1 MELKTKKVTV
11 NDVEYTLQKLPVREA
26 LKLRDSWLEN
36 GVVNQEKMYDKLL
49 EHIVV
54 MPKVKLDDF
63 DDLETVEALG
73 MECVNFVYGSKT
85 KN

>member
-1 MELKTKKVTV
+1 MEFKTKKVII

-26 LKLRDSWLEN
+26 FKLRDSWLIN
-36 GVVNQEKMYDKLL
+36 GQINQEKMYDKLL

-54 MPKVKLDDF
+54 APKVKLDDF
-63 DDLETVEALG
+63 EDLETVEEIGVAAL
-73 MECVNFVYGSKT
+73 NFVYGSKT